1 MWSGTQI
8 HIACSTYVYIVYI
21 YRPIYIYSYIY
32 NTRAQ
37 IYVMLMSK
45 AAICSLNCSIYWK
58 FLGKYSK
65 DMLKFAFTF
74 GSEKKQQ
81 REKKENNIHVDFLYP
96 EGI

>member
-1 MWSGTQI
+1 MQYI
-8 HIACSTYVYIVYI
+8 YIVYI
-21 YRPIYIYSYIY
+21 YRPIYTRIYI
-32 NTRAQ
+32 TRAQ

-45 AAICSLNCSIYWK
+45 AAICSLNWSIYWK